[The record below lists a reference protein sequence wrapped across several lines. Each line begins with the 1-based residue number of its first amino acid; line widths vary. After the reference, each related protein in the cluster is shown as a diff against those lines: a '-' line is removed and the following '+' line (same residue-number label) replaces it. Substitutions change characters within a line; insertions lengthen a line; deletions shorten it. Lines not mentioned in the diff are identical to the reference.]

1 MNPNRKKLDW
11 KSLRG
16 DKKLKAIVITIIKGN
31 NISLIM
37 IQNDKKVFFNFGS
50 EQWIDYEKIQDSKMK
65 KMLKGHALKRY
76 EDFLK
81 GYKKDMIQTNK
92 VIKESKDFIEIADKF
107 YMDFRTDR
115 GNKIDI
121 KLIEYEK

>member
-11 KSLRG
+11 ESLRG
-16 DKKLKAIVITIIKGN
+16 DKKLKAIVITIMKGN

-50 EQWIDYEKIQDSKMK
+50 EQWIDYEKIQDSEMK
-65 KMLKGHALKRY
+65 KMFKGHALKRY
-76 EDFLK
+76 EDFLE